1 LSNRQNTSGGGFF
14 RTIFFLSTVNIQPNQ
29 KKKNSAKKDTAA
41 TTNAGSDRV
50 KTGNEAKKKR
60 AAIFLGCSFFCLRV
74 VCEAEGGTTDRNSP
88 AEQRKR
94 PKGDRFIASILLLKC
109 SF

>member
-1 LSNRQNTSGGGFF
+1 
-14 RTIFFLSTVNIQPNQ
+14 
-29 KKKNSAKKDTAA
+29 
-41 TTNAGSDRV
+41 V

-94 PKGDRFIASILLLKC
+94 PKGDRLIARYIDIKMFLFTLLDVI
-109 SF
+109 FQ

>member
-1 LSNRQNTSGGGFF
+1 
-14 RTIFFLSTVNIQPNQ
+14 
-29 KKKNSAKKDTAA
+29 
-41 TTNAGSDRV
+41 V

-94 PKGDRFIASILLLKC
+94 PKGDRFIAMLFIFGLFFKPNLFDWMQFFDSR
-109 SF
+109 F

>member
-1 LSNRQNTSGGGFF
+1 VAVDFLGLF
-14 RTIFFLSTVNIQPNQ
+14 FFLSTVNFQLNK
-29 KKKNSAKKDTAA
+29 KKKNSAKKDSKA

-60 AAIFLGCSFFCLRV
+60 AAIFLGCSLFYLRV
-74 VCEAEGGTTDRNSP
+74 VCGMEAFSADWNSP

-94 PKGDRFIASILLLKC
+94 PKGDRFFPLL
-109 SF
+109 FI